1 MKNKMTSIRPF
12 IGSKDYEVSRNF
24 YRDMGFEEVVLSSQL
39 SLFKNEQIGF
49 YLQNAYVKDWVDNT
63 MVFVE
68 VGDVES
74 YWKELVNLD
83 LTTKYRQVKLV
94 PIKNYDWGKECFVH
108 DPAGVLWHF
117 GEFSKID
124 A

>member
-1 MKNKMTSIRPF
+1 MKNKMVSIRPF
-12 IGSKDYEVSRNF
+12 IGSKEYEVSRNF
-24 YRDMGFEEVVLSSQL
+24 YQDMGFEEVVLSSQL

-68 VGDVES
+68 VDDVES
-74 YWKELVNLD
+74 YWNELVNLD
-83 LTTKYRQVKLV
+83 LTTKYPQVRLV
-94 PIKNYDWGKECFVH
+94 PIKSYDWGKECFVH
-108 DPAGVLWHF
+108 DPSGVLWHF
-117 GEFSKID
+117 GEFSKSD